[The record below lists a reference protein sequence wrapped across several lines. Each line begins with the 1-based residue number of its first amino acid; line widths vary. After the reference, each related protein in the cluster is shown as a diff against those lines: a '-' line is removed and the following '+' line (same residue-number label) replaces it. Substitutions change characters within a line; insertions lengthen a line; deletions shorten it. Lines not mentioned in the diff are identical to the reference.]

1 MGWTSSNHDNLGH
14 WHARFMHG
22 VTVRT
27 TRDFTIGQGSLGFG
41 EEGTVVCVMDE
52 GSRFIKFEAHDRLFM
67 VPPWE
72 LANLD
77 ITEAIKVGARIR
89 VLSSFASKYGTPLN
103 PGDTA
108 TVKNLFPDGDVQI
121 QFDAV
126 QDLGLVQ
133 PIVEKCDVK
142 KLEVVSQEPATGR
155 DDVVGCE
162 DSASGNEGDAEA
174 SSLCCV
180 CMAKAKTHALLP
192 CGHRCVCASCADAVV
207 RRCQTCPICRSTV
220 EQRVQIFI

>member
-1 MGWTSSNHDNLGH
+1 MG
-14 WHARFMHG
+14 
-22 VTVRT
+22 
-27 TRDFTIGQGSLGFG
+27 
-41 EEGTVVCVMDE
+41 

-77 ITEAIKVGARIR
+77 IITEAIIKVGARIR
-89 VLSSFASKYGTPLN
+89 GLRSFASKYGTPLN

-108 TVKNLFPDGDVQI
+108 TVKNLFPGGDVQI

-142 KLEVVSQEPATGR
+142 KLEVVSQEPVKGR
-155 DDVVGCE
+155 DAVVGCE
-162 DSASGNEGDAEA
+162 ESA
-174 SSLCCV
+174 
-180 CMAKAKTHALLP
+180 
-192 CGHRCVCASCADAVV
+192 
-207 RRCQTCPICRSTV
+207 
-220 EQRVQIFI
+220 